1 MATNVKRKKKA
12 EVMSDDGSMTL
23 TGHLKELRN
32 RLIICAAVFVVG
44 VIGFLTISDKL
55 IDLLTAMAMNA
66 NYTFVFL
73 APQEK
78 LMQYFRV
85 SLIAAVIVTIPVALY
100 QVYAF
105 AKPGLKRSE
114 SFFFRLVLLFGLAL
128 FCVGVLF
135 AYKVTLPF
143 MLNFL
148 VTLEGTD
155 YITASIS
162 IESYINLCLTMFI
175 IFGCVFEMPLVTII
189 LAKMGIANPEI
200 MKKGRG
206 VAIVLI
212 FLVAAI
218 ITPPDIVSQ
227 CFVAVPMCLLYFI
240 SIFLSGI
247 FYKPKTDDDD
257 EDKLIDLLTAM
268 AMNAN
273 YTFVFLAPQEK
284 LMQYFRVSL
293 IAAVIVTIPVAL
305 YQVYAFAKPG
315 LKRSESFFFRL
326 VLLFGLALFCV
337 GVLFAYKVT
346 LPFML
351 NFLVTLE
358 GTDYITASISI
369 ESYINLCLTMF
380 IIFGCVFE
388 MPLVTIILAKMGIAN
403 PEIMKKGRG
412 VAIVLIFLVAAI
424 ITPPD
429 IVSQC
434 FVAVPMCL
442 LYFISIFLSGIFY
455 KPKTDDDDEDEDDEE
470 ESSDEE

>member
-44 VIGFLTISDKL
+44 VIGFLAISDKL

-189 LAKMGIANPEI
+189 LAK
-200 MKKGRG
+200 
-206 VAIVLI
+206 
-212 FLVAAI
+212 
-218 ITPPDIVSQ
+218 
-227 CFVAVPMCLLYFI
+227 
-240 SIFLSGI
+240 
-247 FYKPKTDDDD
+247 
-257 EDKLIDLLTAM
+257 
-268 AMNAN
+268 
-273 YTFVFLAPQEK
+273 
-284 LMQYFRVSL
+284 
-293 IAAVIVTIPVAL
+293 
-305 YQVYAFAKPG
+305 
-315 LKRSESFFFRL
+315 
-326 VLLFGLALFCV
+326 
-337 GVLFAYKVT
+337 
-346 LPFML
+346 
-351 NFLVTLE
+351 
-358 GTDYITASISI
+358 
-369 ESYINLCLTMF
+369 
-380 IIFGCVFE
+380 
-388 MPLVTIILAKMGIAN
+388 
-403 PEIMKKGRG
+403 
-412 VAIVLIFLVAAI
+412 IFLVAAI

>member
-44 VIGFLTISDKL
+44 VIGFLAISDKL

-162 IESYINLCLTMFI
+162 IESYINLCLTMLI

-206 VAIVLI
+206 V
-212 FLVAAI
+212 
-218 ITPPDIVSQ
+218 VS
-227 CFVAVPMCLLYFI
+227 
-240 SIFLSGI
+240 
-247 FYKPKTDDDD
+247 
-257 EDKLIDLLTAM
+257 
-268 AMNAN
+268 
-273 YTFVFLAPQEK
+273 
-284 LMQYFRVSL
+284 
-293 IAAVIVTIPVAL
+293 AAVFCKWICYNDNDEKNRRPDRRKEGVNEYERVRIRHRPGWHHGQGGPVHHGGR
-305 YQVYAFAKPG
+305 FAGKVGGAHRHLQCRGTHPREPG
-315 LKRSESFFFRL
+315 QGREGQDARKKASLPSRWRASVPGPCAGQPHRAHCLRCPRRL
-326 VLLFGLALFCV
+326 G
-337 GVLFAYKVT
+337 
-346 LPFML
+346 
-351 NFLVTLE
+351 
-358 GTDYITASISI
+358 
-369 ESYINLCLTMF
+369 
-380 IIFGCVFE
+380 
-388 MPLVTIILAKMGIAN
+388 
-403 PEIMKKGRG
+403 
-412 VAIVLIFLVAAI
+412 
-424 ITPPD
+424 
-429 IVSQC
+429 
-434 FVAVPMCL
+434 
-442 LYFISIFLSGIFY
+442 
-455 KPKTDDDDEDEDDEE
+455 
-470 ESSDEE
+470 

>member
-32 RLIICAAVFVVG
+32 RLIICAVVFVVG
-44 VIGFLTISDKL
+44 VVGFLSISDKL

-100 QVYAF
+100 QIYAF

-135 AYKVTLPF
+135 AYKITLPF

-162 IESYINLCLTMFI
+162 IESYINLCMTMFI

-189 LAKMGIANPEI
+189 LAKMGIANPEV

-227 CFVAVPMCLLYFI
+227 CFVAVPMVLLYFV
-240 SIFLSGI
+240 SIFLSGV
-247 FYKPKTDDDD
+247 FYKPKT
-257 EDKLIDLLTAM
+257 
-268 AMNAN
+268 
-273 YTFVFLAPQEK
+273 
-284 LMQYFRVSL
+284 
-293 IAAVIVTIPVAL
+293 
-305 YQVYAFAKPG
+305 
-315 LKRSESFFFRL
+315 
-326 VLLFGLALFCV
+326 
-337 GVLFAYKVT
+337 
-346 LPFML
+346 
-351 NFLVTLE
+351 
-358 GTDYITASISI
+358 
-369 ESYINLCLTMF
+369 
-380 IIFGCVFE
+380 
-388 MPLVTIILAKMGIAN
+388 
-403 PEIMKKGRG
+403 
-412 VAIVLIFLVAAI
+412 
-424 ITPPD
+424 
-429 IVSQC
+429 
-434 FVAVPMCL
+434 
-442 LYFISIFLSGIFY
+442 
-455 KPKTDDDDEDEDDEE
+455 DDDEDEDDEE